1 MMEGNARISE
11 RKVIIFRL
19 KDEEYGV
26 DVNQVLSIERMQ
38 PITRVP
44 NVPVFVQGV
53 INLRGVVTPVI
64 DLRKRFG
71 LDETE
76 YDDLTRIVIVQ
87 MEDKEVGLIV
97 DAANDVIDISVDI
110 VEEPPA
116 ALGAVDVEYLEG
128 VAKLD
133 GRLLVLLN
141 LEKVLSKEEV
151 AEVAAIEG

>member
-1 MMEGNARISE
+1 MEGNGQTSE
-11 RKVIIFRL
+11 RKVIVFRL
-19 KDEEYGV
+19 QDEEYGV
-26 DVNQVLSIERMQ
+26 DVQQVLSIERMM

-44 NVPVFVQGV
+44 NVPAFVQGV

-71 LDETE
+71 LEAADYDE
-76 YDDLTRIVIVQ
+76 LTRIVIVQ

-97 DAANDVIDISVDI
+97 DAANDVIDIPVDA
-110 VEEPPA
+110 VEQPPA

-141 LEKVLSKEEV
+141 LEKVLTKEEV
-151 AEVAAIEG
+151 QVIETIEAQ